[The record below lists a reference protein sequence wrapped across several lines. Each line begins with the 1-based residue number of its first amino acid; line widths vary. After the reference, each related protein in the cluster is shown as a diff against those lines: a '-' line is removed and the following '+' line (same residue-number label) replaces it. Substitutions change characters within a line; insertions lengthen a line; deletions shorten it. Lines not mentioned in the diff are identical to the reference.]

1 MSIYIADKGTPSP
14 QETAVLVTSMN
25 TEITS
30 LWFLAYMCE
39 PVTIFIDIS

>member
-1 MSIYIADKGTPSP
+1 MSIYIADKGTPL

>member
-1 MSIYIADKGTPSP
+1 MSIYIADKGTPS